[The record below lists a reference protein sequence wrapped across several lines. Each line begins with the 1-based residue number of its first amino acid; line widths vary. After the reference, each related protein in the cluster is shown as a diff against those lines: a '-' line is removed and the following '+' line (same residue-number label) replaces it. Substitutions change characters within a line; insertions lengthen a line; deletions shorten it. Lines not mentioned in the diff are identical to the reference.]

1 MCCCTKLDKHSTVQ
15 QRFFVA
21 AKFRDELDHIVDVI
35 LCLYAFVYIVHSCHH
50 VVFAHCLLND
60 LALFCAVNKPV
71 VDMQSHAVAICEVTE
86 DSKLIGSR
94 RILCHRPARLV
105 EVAADIIV
113 GIELYHARCDHIKVG
128 FSFKSALLFFGH
140 YPFLFHSFTSRLNS
154 FSPSISGISSPVSEE
169 PK

>member
-1 MCCCTKLDKHSTVQ
+1 MVLS
-15 QRFFVA
+15 
-21 AKFRDELDHIVDVI
+21 
-35 LCLYAFVYIVHSCHH
+35 
-50 VVFAHCLLND
+50 HCLLND
-60 LALFCAVNKPV
+60 LSLFGAVHKPV
-71 VDMQSHAVAICEVTE
+71 EYMELYAVAVCKVTE
-86 DSKLIGSR
+86 DSKLIGR
-94 RILCHRPARLV
+94 WRVLCHRPARLV

-113 GIELYHARCDHIKVG
+113 GIELNNARCDHIKVG